1 MKSRSNRVS
10 DELHVRSGYL
20 SSALPCMICRAYVSC
35 RSRIL
40 PMCRGFP
47 WIPHAELKDIVF
59 VVGGTPIER
68 TGRIQESEVI
78 LAGFQVEAIGNQGA
92 WPVLA

>member
-1 MKSRSNRVS
+1 
-10 DELHVRSGYL
+10 
-20 SSALPCMICRAYVSC
+20 
-35 RSRIL
+35 
-40 PMCRGFP
+40 MCRGFP